1 MFGCEDITLP
11 VFRDEKSELRPY
23 HIRKKAGSIKARHM
37 QIMEASLKKTCWGK
51 CLPNVCVVCHLKR
64 VNLNKM
70 YPWGSLATIPPDFSR
85 IYLAV
90 PPNFAE

>member
-1 MFGCEDITLP
+1 MFGCEDIAIP
-11 VFRDEKSELRPY
+11 VFRDEKFELRPY

-37 QIMEASLKKTCWGK
+37 ETSLKKNILGQMFAY
-51 CLPNVCVVCHLKR
+51 VCVVCHLKR

-70 YPWGSLATIPPDFSR
+70 YPWGSLAAVPPDFSR

-90 PPNFAE
+90 PSNFAE